1 MDNMDIVELRG
12 ISKEYGN
19 GTGDNVVKALDS
31 VSLNI
36 KKAAFNAVTGTSGSG
51 KSTLLHIIGG
61 LDAATS
67 GSVVY
72 NTGDGNIDIT
82 GLGED
87 GLAEFRQRNVGFVF
101 QSFNLIPMLTVY
113 ENIIFPVQLSNGVID
128 FQYVD
133 EIINRLAL
141 DDKRNSYPN
150 KLSGGQQQRVAIAR
164 AVVSKPVLLL
174 ADEPTGN
181 LDKNNSWQVVDLLR
195 MATKE
200 YKQTVVM
207 VTHDDRIAGQCDRV
221 IHIEDGRIVEDVAN
235 VF

>member
-12 ISKEYGN
+12 ISKEYASGTENTAVQALN
-19 GTGDNVVKALDS
+19 G

-36 KKAAFNAVTGTSGSG
+36 KRGTFNAVTGTSGSG
-51 KSTLLHIIGG
+51 KSTLLHVMGG
-61 LDAATS
+61 IDTATE

-72 NTGDGNIDIT
+72 NTGNGSIDIT

-87 GLAEFRQRNVGFVF
+87 SLAEFRQKNVGFVF
-101 QSFNLIPMLTVY
+101 QSFNLVPMLTVY

-150 KLSGGQQQRVAIAR
+150 KLSGRQQQRVAIAR

-181 LDKNNSWQVVDLLR
+181 LDKDNSWQVVDLLR

-207 VTHDDRIAGQCDRV
+207 VTHDDGIAVQCDRV
-221 IHIEDGRIVEDVAN
+221 IRIEDGRIVEDAAN
-235 VF
+235 AF